1 MAFTL
6 EDTPG
11 AVEKTIIDIGT
22 KVQSLPAQ
30 GQMPQIFETI
40 EKIEA
45 RPECNN
51 LKPRLTKTQT
61 ITNNTTKFFFKGIN
75 TRLKP
80 GDGLLV
86 VKYQSDNVVKYTS
99 FNIISNIETDT
110 ILQQTHVDVLKQNLQ
125 SDEFDAYKID
135 VFTFRIQTGLFGHN
149 APNWHTLPKSLKED
163 CFKDTWEGR

>member
-1 MAFTL
+1 M
-6 EDTPG
+6 
-11 AVEKTIIDIGT
+11 KTW
-22 KVQSLPAQ
+22 
-30 GQMPQIFETI
+30 
-40 EKIEA
+40 
-45 RPECNN
+45 R
-51 LKPRLTKTQT
+51 RLS
-61 ITNNTTKFFFKGIN
+61 
-75 TRLKP
+75 
-80 GDGLLV
+80 V

-163 CFKDTWEGR
+163 CFKDTWEGSEGEGISINVDFKVNCMEMESY